1 MKKKE
6 SYFIEV
12 EHDPD
17 SGLFIASDDLTACY
31 GTGSTRLAA
40 VLDYLSVLDDDR
52 YCLGK
57 NHRRLHPLLKKRL
70 RAICRFLDEKV

>member
-17 SGLFIASDDLTACY
+17 SGVFIASDDLTACY

-40 VLDYLSVLDDDR
+40 VLDYLSELDEDR
-52 YCLGK
+52 YYLGK
-57 NHRRLHPLLKKRL
+57 NRRRLSALLKKRL
-70 RAICRFLDEKV
+70 RAIRRFLEERV